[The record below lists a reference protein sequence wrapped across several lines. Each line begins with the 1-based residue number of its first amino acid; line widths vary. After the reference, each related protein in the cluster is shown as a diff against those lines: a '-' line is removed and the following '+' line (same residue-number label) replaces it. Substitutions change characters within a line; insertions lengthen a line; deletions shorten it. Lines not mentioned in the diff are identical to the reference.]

1 MHSRP
6 TGHLVKAFRREVQ
19 SLDENLPVYDVRSLE
34 DRIALNRLEVSLFR
48 IWPISSPKPAMS
60 RWLPI
65 CFRMGTNRGPHALF
79 SAGRTKLTEANGML
93 FVTGFCWLGSQGFC
107 FATDRADPAAA
118 FVFYGLPRSDL
129 SGTSSAMPSAASG
142 RTVSRLSD
150 SVRRRSFATLPGN
163 GLRNPRLQG
172 GR

>member
-65 CFRMGTNRGPHALF
+65 CFPHGHQPRAARPIF
-79 SAGRTKLTEANGML
+79 RRADEANGGEWHAVCDGLLLAWKPGLL
-93 FVTGFCWLGSQGFC
+93 FRDGPRGS
-107 FATDRADPAAA
+107 
-118 FVFYGLPRSDL
+118 
-129 SGTSSAMPSAASG
+129 
-142 RTVSRLSD
+142 
-150 SVRRRSFATLPGN
+150 
-163 GLRNPRLQG
+163 G
-172 GR
+172 G

>member
-1 MHSRP
+1 
-6 TGHLVKAFRREVQ
+6 
-19 SLDENLPVYDVRSLE
+19 
-34 DRIALNRLEVSLFR
+34 
-48 IWPISSPKPAMS
+48 
-60 RWLPI
+60 
-65 CFRMGTNRGPHALF
+65 
-79 SAGRTKLTEANGML
+79 ML

-150 SVRRRSFATLPGN
+150 SVRRRSFAALPGN